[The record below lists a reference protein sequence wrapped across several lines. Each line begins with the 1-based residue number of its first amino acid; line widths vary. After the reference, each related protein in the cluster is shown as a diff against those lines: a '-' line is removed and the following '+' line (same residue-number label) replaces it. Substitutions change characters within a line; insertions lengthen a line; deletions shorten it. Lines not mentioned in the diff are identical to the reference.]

1 MKFKKLLMV
10 GYANTDFSD
19 SEWKRFD
26 ALSESKVLLPKDTPK
41 LLGELKDTD
50 CLLVRLGATVDKAMI
65 DAAPGL
71 KYIGMYGTGYGR
83 VDAVYAATKGIA
95 VCNIAGYSTEGVAEL
110 AFGILIDYLREL
122 ERAKVQARNGDY
134 SEATFAG
141 TEIKD
146 KNFGVIGLGRI
157 GERIAEIAQKGF
169 GASTS
174 YWSRNRKQDYEQM
187 GIVYK
192 DIDALLAISD
202 FLSLNLALVPETTGF
217 LNKERIQKIKSGA
230 TIINLAPM
238 ELVDIPALAERLAKR
253 DIIFILD
260 HSDELSPENAKLL
273 AQYKNCIMYPP
284 IGYVTKEAT
293 AGKKGMFI
301 DNLENYLNGKPSNKV
316 N

>member
-1 MKFKKLLMV
+1 MV